1 MKALLTGILTGV
13 MLCGFVTAQSPVTT
27 PSTQS
32 TPGQGSSAPV
42 RIAPGSVIPVGLT
55 KTIDAKK
62 VKVGDEVEARVT
74 QDLKAEDGELI
85 IAKDAKVVGHV
96 TQAQARNK
104 EQKESQVGIAFD
116 HAVMKNGDDI
126 RLSMSIQAI
135 IAPPTLNAN
144 NNAGNESSE
153 QSSSAQ
159 GPGGASTG
167 GISGRSGGMG
177 AGTASQPPA
186 PPVAGDG
193 PTSSSSGTN
202 ARPAITGNTQG
213 VVGISNLN
221 LSTATDT
228 TQGSIVSSEKNNV
241 KLESGTLML
250 LRVNQ

>member
-1 MKALLTGILTGV
+1 MKALLTRIFTAV
-13 MLCGFVTAQSPVTT
+13 VLCGFVTAQTPATT
-27 PSTQS
+27 PSAQS
-32 TPGQGSSAPV
+32 NSGEGSSAPV

-74 QDLKAEDGELI
+74 QDLKSGDGELI
-85 IAKDAKVVGHV
+85 IAKDTKVFGHV

-116 HAVMKNGDDI
+116 HAVMKNGDDM

-135 IAPPTLNAN
+135 IAPPSQNAN
-144 NNAGNESSE
+144 NNAGSESSG

-159 GPGGASTG
+159 GPGGASSG
-167 GISGRSGGMG
+167 GVSGRSGAMG

-186 PPVAGDG
+186 PPAGG
-193 PTSSSSGTN
+193 ENPTSSSAGTN
-202 ARPAITGNTQG
+202 ARPTITGNTQG

-228 TQGSIVSSEKNNV
+228 THGSIVSSEKSNV
-241 KLESGTLML
+241 KLESGTFML